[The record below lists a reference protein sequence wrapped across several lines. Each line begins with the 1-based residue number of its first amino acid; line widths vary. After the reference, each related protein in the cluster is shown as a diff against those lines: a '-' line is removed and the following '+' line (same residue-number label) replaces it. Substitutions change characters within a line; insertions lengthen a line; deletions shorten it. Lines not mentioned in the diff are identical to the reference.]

1 MNKPQMKALLLRDKE
16 FLKSL
21 YEADAVNAKRIL
33 MISSDSKLITLI
45 RFLHMVSNGQIRI
58 KKEHFD
64 SLANKHLKIFRK
76 DFEPKAAAKRLL
88 SGERAIKIQI
98 LGKFVNLFHELLFT
112 LFNELIQK

>member
-33 MISSDSKLITLI
+33 MISSDSKLNTLI